1 MRFGRP
7 YPVPLPVQQ
16 SLEQVFAEPVGHVRV
31 IEHSAWARCHPGMVA
46 TTRPGRILLAT
57 GGDEFIAEPEL
68 VLHEYFH
75 VLRQWQPARLTRRGY
90 LIESARHGYRDNR
103 YEREAREFAAA
114 QLGGFRAR
122 LARLR

>member
-7 YPVPLPVQQ
+7 YLVPPAVQQ
-16 SLEQVFAEPVGHVRV
+16 SLEHVFAAPVGHVRV

-46 TTRPGRILLAT
+46 TTRPGRILLAV
-57 GGDEFIAEPEL
+57 GGDEFVAEPEL

-90 LIESARHGYRDNR
+90 LIESARRGYRDNR
-103 YEREAREFAAA
+103 YECEARAFAAA
-114 QLGGFRAR
+114 ELARFRAH